1 MPEKSKRPDNA
12 PDSGR
17 AALLKATVRVV
28 ARLGMRGLTYRA
40 VAQEAGVAHGLVAH
54 HFGSRDALITAAF
67 REDARTH
74 DTPATLNPGTGDIAD
89 IGARISQIVATHSLE
104 ERYQYEMILES
115 LRRPEL
121 IDDVRQIYRSFT
133 DALARELQLVGAD
146 RVEPLSRVV
155 FAALDGLILQQLI
168 TGDTAATESAVE
180 RLQSLIRADIAV
192 ARLKSSFSNLD

>member
-1 MPEKSKRPDNA
+1 MPEKTTRPDNA
-12 PDSGR
+12 PDGGR

-89 IGARISQIVATHSLE
+89 IGANISQIVAAHSLE

-121 IDDVRQIYRSFT
+121 IDDVRQIYSSFM

-155 FAALDGLILQQLI
+155 FATLDGLIIQQLI
-168 TGDTAATESAVE
+168 TGDAAATESAVE